1 MYAGV
6 HLSLQEELSSRKRS
20 IAPVRKF
27 IEEGVE
33 VAGV

>member
-6 HLSLQEELSSRKRS
+6 HRSFQGELRS
-20 IAPVRKF
+20 EKQSISPVRKF

>member
-6 HLSLQEELSSRKRS
+6 HMSFQGGTEFMKRN
-20 IAPVRKF
+20 IVPVRKF